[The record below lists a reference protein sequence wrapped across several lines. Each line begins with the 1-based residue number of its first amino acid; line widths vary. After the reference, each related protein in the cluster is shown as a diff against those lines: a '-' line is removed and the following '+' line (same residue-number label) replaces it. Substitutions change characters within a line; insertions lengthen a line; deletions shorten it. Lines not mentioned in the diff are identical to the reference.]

1 MILQPKVWLNLSG
14 DNRDTRVRPRV
25 SAAHNEW
32 NHVAIALIAM
42 EEGFFAAEGLSEVE
56 LITFPENAGKLLDR
70 EAVQVELLAQGAIDI
85 AIDPRAAFVLEA
97 KDKDQ
102 PVAIVAARRKNHAFI
117 MIGER
122 GLKTIQDLRG
132 AVVEMNHPGGATD
145 VMMRQVLKDSGLAPD
160 TDVRF
165 SYNGGAMHD
174 VRGVIESFK
183 RRAYGPVIMVPVGEE
198 PALVEAGYP
207 ILADLRTLYPSRHD
221 RVTAANEIFCRN
233 HPDLLKGFLKG
244 MIRGC
249 RFVLD
254 PGKKEKLKEVLHQ
267 AGFLNTDE
275 ERRSFEDLFN
285 IWHERI
291 SSDLALPIDG
301 IQLIVDEEKRAGR
314 ITPSFRTEDVLRLEA
329 LQLAQAELVA

>member
-14 DNRDTRVRPRV
+14 DNRNPRVRLRI

-42 EEGFFAAEGLSEVE
+42 EEGYFGAEGLSEVE
-56 LITFPENAGKLLDR
+56 LIAFPESAGELLDR
-70 EAVQVELLAQGAIDI
+70 EAVQVELLAQGVVDI
-85 AIDPRAAFVLEA
+85 AIDPRATFVLEA
-97 KDKDQ
+97 RDKDR
-102 PVAIVAARRKNHAFI
+102 PVSIVAARRKNHAFI

-145 VMMRQVLKDSGLAPD
+145 VMMRQILKDSGLAPD

-165 SYNGGAMHD
+165 SYNGSAMHD
-174 VRGVIESFK
+174 IRGVIESFK
-183 RRAYGPVIMVPVGEE
+183 RGTYGPVIMVPVGEE
-198 PALVEAGYP
+198 LALVEAGYP
-207 ILADLRTLYPSRHD
+207 ILADLRTRYPSRHD

-254 PGKKEKLKEVLHQ
+254 LGKKERLKEILQ
-267 AGFLNTDE
+267 KAGFLTSDE
-275 ERRSFEDLFN
+275 ERASFENLFN

-291 SSDLALPIDG
+291 SSDLSLPMEG
-301 IQLIVDEEKRAGR
+301 IQLIVEEQKRAGR
-314 ITPSFRTEDVLRLEA
+314 ISRSFRTESVLRLEA
-329 LQLAQAELVA
+329 LRLAQAELA